1 MDEDE
6 ASPLFQLTPFKD
18 KTQLDQLEFNLK
30 PNVVDTRR
38 PDDFQLEVSQ
48 VAEPEGKTDITN
60 KKETETKEKAEK
72 KENKQEEKEEKT
84 SAPEYVDLNQV
95 REDDQYVLTK
105 SWDQHVKEQTALPPF
120 AGGEEA
126 ASPVT
131 SKADQL
137 LRQHLPALRLLGQMG
152 DISWLNTR
160 ATFT

>member
-60 KKETETKEKAEK
+60 KRETETKEKARRK
-72 KENKQEEKEEKT
+72 KINKKRKKKK
-84 SAPEYVDLNQV
+84 L
-95 REDDQYVLTK
+95 
-105 SWDQHVKEQTALPPF
+105 
-120 AGGEEA
+120 
-126 ASPVT
+126 
-131 SKADQL
+131 L
-137 LRQHLPALRLLGQMG
+137 LR
-152 DISWLNTR
+152 NTW
-160 ATFT
+160 T